1 MSGGQKRR
9 VAFAGVIAMD
19 PDILVLDE
27 PAAGLDPTGRREI
40 LEYAAKLKA
49 LGKTVIIVSHN
60 MDEAAKYADRILV
73 LKNGKATLPMTPR
86 ELFTDEEQLKASWSC
101 APEIITCLRE
111 LKKEIPE
118 IRPCYFRSSD
128 AADEIIRAAV
138 CARRPAPS
146 PPIPQT
152 AAKPQMSVCRR
163 WR

>member
-1 MSGGQKRR
+1 
-9 VAFAGVIAMD
+9 
-19 PDILVLDE
+19 
-27 PAAGLDPTGRREI
+27 
-40 LEYAAKLKA
+40 
-49 LGKTVIIVSHN
+49 

-86 ELFTDEEQLKASWSC
+86 ELFTDEEQLKDLGLA

-138 CARRPAPS
+138 CARKARAVAADTADGSKTADVCIAADGVDRTAPS
-146 PPIPQT
+146 SGGD
-152 AAKPQMSVCRR
+152 AL
-163 WR
+163 